1 MTTLTSS
8 DLENAPETCDES
20 TTKSQEEQQTDDM
33 AAKKTDPSKF
43 HVRRHTRSSAG
54 FVNLHEGS
62 PLPPVY
68 ALWRSH
74 RSEEAREWEEVVAD
88 RIRLFQPFLPE
99 SHTTGDII
107 RLD

>member
-33 AAKKTDPSKF
+33 AAKKTEPSKF
-43 HVRRHTRSSAG
+43 H
-54 FVNLHEGS
+54 VNLHEGS

>member
-33 AAKKTDPSKF
+33 AAKKTEPSKF
-43 HVRRHTRSSAG
+43 HVRRHTRSSKSTRG
-54 FVNLHEGS
+54 ITI
-62 PLPPVY
+62 LPPVY

-88 RIRLFQPFLPE
+88 HIHLFQPFLPE